1 MPAYFK
7 IDKERRLVMSTWSDV
22 VTRADAFAH
31 QENLRKHPDFDRSFS
46 QLVDLSHVTR
56 IEFTHEDVEWFAR
69 ATIFSPN
76 SRRAI
81 LAPADL
87 VFGLARTFEIL
98 RDTVG
103 EKGIRVFRNLEDAL
117 EWVLGK
123 NTEP

>member
-7 IDKERRLVMSTWSDV
+7 IDKERRLVMSTWSGV
-22 VTRADAFAH
+22 VTRAEAFAH
-31 QENLRKHPDFDRSFS
+31 QENLRKHPDFDPSFS

-56 IEFTHEDVEWFAR
+56 MEFTGEDVQRFALD
-69 ATIFSPN
+69 TIFWPN

-87 VFGLARTFEIL
+87 TFGLARMFEML

-103 EKGIRVFRNLEDAL
+103 EKGIRVFRNLDDAL
-117 EWVLGK
+117 EWVLGR
-123 NTEP
+123 NTAL